1 MPMKSLWK
9 SYLLALSALLAGTV
23 SLYSE
28 ETFSFRNTTRS
39 AAARTTSRATE
50 GASGSRMNYFPGHP
64 PENSMEEESETE
76 VVPERQI
83 PMREQTRPVSGKAT
97 ANQAI
102 ALPAVDSGTTPPSA
116 RKVQA
121 VRPLTV
127 SPQRAAGKSQS
138 TVPVLPAVKTRVV
151 KETDTETTRPVI
163 KANHRVDGS
172 KEPHSDVIQTGAS
185 ERTSEV
191 AGFENYLEATQE
203 NEPVARDRFARGT
216 RREDTAQNAVAPRS
230 FETAGNGRPIKKASA
245 AAESEMDAESRDA
258 NLTMPTPRRP
268 SAAARHQQTVGSAGA
283 AAAVTDEGTQTPGIT
298 LEWVRS
304 GAFNVGQLST
314 IELIIRNTMKSTVS
328 GVEAEVSIP
337 ASCEILEMTPPPSE
351 EAVTMQ
357 WSLGTLHA
365 AESRTIRFQMIPH
378 TPGDT
383 QLHAAVRMT
392 GTSTISMN
400 IVEPMLELAVTG
412 PEAAEAGE
420 QLGYLVQVSNP
431 GSGTAENVV
440 ILASLPEGLEHKSGK
455 LLNIGIGTLNPGESR
470 QAKLSLT
477 ANRGGQ
483 YALDIKAQADGDLL
497 EEVST
502 EVTVSEPQL
511 QIAIAGPNGEMAGR
525 NADYRVHVENAGSVP
540 STNVRAKY
548 KVPDGYEFVSANR
561 GGRFSGA
568 DQTVEWFVGTLQP
581 EEKSEFLVTMRAAV
595 PGQAVHQ
602 AGVISEHG
610 QVTMCE
616 HNTEVEGAAT
626 LEMKMVATKPARR
639 SGDES
644 TWEVRLIN
652 SGTSPAKAVGM
663 SCELPPG
670 VTLLDVNG
678 PTEYIA
684 ENGVLVFRSL
694 PELAAGD
701 DVTFEIRVRCNRAGN
716 HRLRMRI
723 ASTSLSEPLIGEEG
737 TLVAE

>member
-1 MPMKSLWK
+1 MPMKSPWK
-9 SYLLALSALLAGTV
+9 SYLLALSALLAGSE
-23 SLYSE
+23 SLCSQE
-28 ETFSFRNTTRS
+28 IFSLRNSPRT
-39 AAARTTSRATE
+39 AAVRGTSRATE
-50 GASGSRMNYFPGHP
+50 GGSGSRMNYFPGHP
-64 PENSMEEESETE
+64 PENSMEEESESE
-76 VVPERQI
+76 VVGERQI
-83 PMREQTRPVSGKAT
+83 PMREQNRPPASKAD
-97 ANQAI
+97 ASQAI
-102 ALPAVDSGTTPPSA
+102 ALPAVDSGNALPSP
-116 RKVQA
+116 RKVQTG
-121 VRPLTV
+121 RPLAV
-127 SPQRAAGKSQS
+127 MPQRTQGKSQS

-151 KETDTETTRPVI
+151 KEIDTEAVRPVI
-163 KANHRVDGS
+163 KANHRVDGW
-172 KEPHSDVIQTGAS
+172 KESESGVIQTGAS
-185 ERTSEV
+185 DRTSEV

-203 NEPVARDRFARGT
+203 HEPAARDRFAGGM
-216 RREDTAQNAVAPRS
+216 RREDSAQDAVAPRS
-230 FETAGNGRPIKKASA
+230 VEASGNGRPTKKAP
-245 AAESEMDAESRDA
+245 AAEAAMDPEPRYP
-258 NLTMPTPRRP
+258 NLTMPRTRRP
-268 SAAARHQQTVGSAGA
+268 TAASRHEQTAGSAGA

-304 GAFNVGQLST
+304 GAFNVGQPST

-337 ASCEILEMTPPPSE
+337 ASCEIQEMTPPPSQ

-378 TPGDT
+378 TPGDA
-383 QLHAAVRMT
+383 QLHCAVRMT

-497 EEVST
+497 KEVST
-502 EVTVSEPQL
+502 QVTVSEPQL
-511 QIAIAGPNGEMAGR
+511 QIAIAGPNGDMAGR
-525 NADYRVHVENAGSVP
+525 NADYRVHIENAGSVP

-581 EEKSEFLVTMRAAV
+581 EQKSEFLVIMRAAV
-595 PGQAVHQ
+595 PGQAIHQ

-626 LEMKMVATKPARR
+626 LEMKMLATKPARR

-644 TWEVRLIN
+644 TWQVRLSN
-652 SGTSPAKAVGM
+652 TGTSPAKAVGM

-670 VTLLDVNG
+670 VSLLSVNG

-701 DVTFEIRVRCNRAGN
+701 AVTFEIRVRCNRAGN

-723 ASTSLSEPLIGEEG
+723 ASASLSEPLIGEEE

>member
-1 MPMKSLWK
+1 MPMKSPWR
-9 SYLLALSALLAGTV
+9 SYLLALSALLAAST
-23 SLYSE
+23 SLHSQ
-28 ETFSFRNTTRS
+28 ETFSFRNSTRP

-50 GASGSRMNYFPGHP
+50 GVSGSRMNYFPGHP
-64 PENSMEEESETE
+64 TENSMEEDSETK
-76 VVPERQI
+76 VVSERQI
-83 PMREQTRPVSGKAT
+83 PMREQTRPVTSKAM

-102 ALPAVDSGTTPPSA
+102 ALPAVDSGNTPPSA

-121 VRPLTV
+121 IRPLTA
-127 SPQRAAGKSQS
+127 SPQRTAGKSQS

-151 KETDTETTRPVI
+151 QETDTETARPVI
-163 KANHRVDGS
+163 KANHRVDGA
-172 KEPHSDVIQTGAS
+172 KEPNSEVIQTGAS
-185 ERTSEV
+185 DRISEV

-203 NEPVARDRFARGT
+203 QEPIVRDRVAGGT
-216 RREDTAQNAVAPRS
+216 HREGTAQKAVAPRLV
-230 FETAGNGRPIKKASA
+230 EAAGNGRPVNKAPA
-245 AAESEMDAESRDA
+245 FDESDMDAESRYP
-258 NLTMPTPRRP
+258 NLTMPTTRRP
-268 SAAARHQQTVGSAGA
+268 SVAARQEPTAGA
-283 AAAVTDEGTQTPGIT
+283 TGATAPVTDEGTQTPGIT
-298 LEWVRS
+298 MEWVRT

-357 WSLGTLHA
+357 WSLGTLRA

-378 TPGDT
+378 TPGDA

-392 GTSTISMN
+392 GTSTISMS

-477 ANRGGQ
+477 AVRGGQ

-497 EEVST
+497 Q
-502 EVTVSEPQL
+502 EVTTNVNVAEPQL
-511 QIAIAGPNGEMAGR
+511 QIAIAGPKGDMAGR

-548 KVPDGYEFVSANR
+548 RIPDGYEFVSANR
-561 GGRFSGA
+561 GGRFSPA

-581 EEKSEFLVTMRAAV
+581 EQTSEFLVTMRATV
-595 PGQAVHQ
+595 PGAALHQ

-639 SGDES
+639 TGDES
-644 TWEVRLIN
+644 TWQVRLIN

-670 VTLLDVNG
+670 VTLLDVDG
-678 PTEYIA
+678 PTEHIA

-701 DVTFEIRVRCNRAGN
+701 EVTVEIRVRCNRAGN